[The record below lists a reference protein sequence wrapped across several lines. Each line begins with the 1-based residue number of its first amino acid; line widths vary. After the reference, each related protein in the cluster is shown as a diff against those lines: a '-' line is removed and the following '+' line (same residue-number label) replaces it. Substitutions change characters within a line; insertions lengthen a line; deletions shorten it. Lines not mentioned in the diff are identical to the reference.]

1 MAQPITIKSLQ
12 QKKQNG
18 EKFTVLTA
26 YDASTARLCEAAG
39 VDMLLVG
46 DSLGMVIQGYETT
59 VPVTMDDIIYHA
71 KAVAR
76 GSQRILKMLDMPF
89 MSFSDH
95 RQAIKNAARLMQA
108 GYAEIIKLEYSGHQA
123 ELIHELSY
131 NGVPVCAHLGLTPQ
145 TVHKL
150 GGYKMLGKEASEA
163 AAILNAAEQLEAA
176 GADLLLLECVPAS
189 LGKKV
194 SEAVAI
200 PVIGIGAGPDTD
212 AQVLVVN
219 DILGMSAH
227 TPRFAK
233 NFLAETNSIQA
244 AIENYVNAVKSGE
257 FPPR

>member
-233 NFLAETNSIQA
+233 NFLAETNSIQT